1 MNAIDTNILLYA
13 FDESKPI
20 KQPQAK
26 QLVRQRILANDTVLL
41 WQVAVEFLGC
51 LRRWQAADRVSVDDV
66 VDFFEEVLLS
76 YPLVVPSRDVLLQ
89 SQRLFSRYSLSH
101 WDSLVLA
108 ACNDAEIDTLYSEDM
123 QHEQVY
129 DGVKVINPFV

>member
-13 FDESKPI
+13 FDESEPI

-41 WQVAVEFLGC
+41 WQVAVELLGC

-66 VDFFEEVLLS
+66 VDFFNQLR
-76 YPLVVPSRDVLLQ
+76 PLRMSSRVAW
-89 SQRLFSRYSLSH
+89 SSARSR
-101 WDSLVLA
+101 
-108 ACNDAEIDTLYSEDM
+108 T
-123 QHEQVY
+123 
-129 DGVKVINPFV
+129 